1 MKKIIAVCLMAI
13 MAAAVFAGDAGKY
26 CRTDG
31 ERADAEETGRADE
44 VD

>member
-1 MKKIIAVCLMAI
+1 MWT
-13 MAAAVFAGDAGKY
+13 AAAVFAGDAGKY

-31 ERADAEETGRADE
+31 ERADAEETGRAGE